1 MIRLSSL
8 KIKNFPS
15 RAVVDH
21 ITAELPGGKKTRV
34 HVARYLR
41 SRVRPR
47 LVVFSDP
54 TPLLRWCKSNGVAN
68 AINGGFSL
76 HHNKS
81 LLGEVWIKGSKHDS
95 VEFTQPW
102 HNQRGSVHISYK
114 GRIKIAPRY
123 YLPGEPKGD
132 LLQAG
137 PLLVHKGQSLIT
149 PDGDPEG
156 ISVSSDQFDDDW
168 TGDRRFPRAAIGS
181 NEDFIFCVTTD
192 GYSMPDKQPENAG
205 LTLSEA
211 AEIMINLGAIEALN
225 LDGGSSATLIA
236 NGKLINRPQAGIK
249 DNYKTYPEGRP
260 IPNAIVFE
268 PLTKHPSL
276 I

>member
-114 GRIKIAPRY
+114 GRIKIA
-123 YLPGEPKGD
+123 
-132 LLQAG
+132 
-137 PLLVHKGQSLIT
+137 
-149 PDGDPEG
+149 
-156 ISVSSDQFDDDW
+156 
-168 TGDRRFPRAAIGS
+168 
-181 NEDFIFCVTTD
+181 
-192 GYSMPDKQPENAG
+192 
-205 LTLSEA
+205 
-211 AEIMINLGAIEALN
+211 
-225 LDGGSSATLIA
+225 